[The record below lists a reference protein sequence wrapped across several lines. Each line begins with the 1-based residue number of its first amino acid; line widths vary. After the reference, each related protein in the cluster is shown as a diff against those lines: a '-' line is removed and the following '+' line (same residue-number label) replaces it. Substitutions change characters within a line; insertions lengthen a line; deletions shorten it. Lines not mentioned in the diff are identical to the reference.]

1 MLCHVLAEA
10 DMASVVEG
18 GNEVFNDVLQVE
30 SALAP

>member
-1 MLCHVLAEA
+1 
-10 DMASVVEG
+10 MASVVEG